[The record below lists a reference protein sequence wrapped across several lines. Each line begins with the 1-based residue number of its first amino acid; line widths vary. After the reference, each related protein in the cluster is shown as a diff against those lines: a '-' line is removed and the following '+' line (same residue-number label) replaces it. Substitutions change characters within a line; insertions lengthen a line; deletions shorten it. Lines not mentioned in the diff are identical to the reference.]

1 MRVKLIA
8 RTEVVSDVPGY
19 LPHPD
24 PSFPRSLTDSDNLA
38 EQAGRL
44 CYLSWNRPNPRT
56 ATNENYLDNILS
68 QGHFSVLEHASA
80 TFYIDGVTRNFT
92 HELIRHRHL
101 SFSEVSQRYVDASN
115 FKFVDHPGLAD
126 VSGPEEI
133 SHLRLVV
140 TKAVVIYGMLVDN
153 LTKQGKSRK
162 LARQTARHILPGGM
176 ETKILVTG
184 NMRAWRDVLW
194 KRLSPAAD
202 EEFRQVARLI
212 LAELKNVAPNI
223 FQDFSNPNEDAVE
236 IDPTR

>member
-8 RTEVVSDVPGY
+8 HTEVVADIPGY
-19 LPHPD
+19 ESHD
-24 PSFPRSLTDSDNLA
+24 PLTYDVLTDADDLG

-56 ATNENYLDNILS
+56 ATNHGYLDNILT

-80 TFYIDGVTRNFT
+80 TFYVDGVTRNLT

-115 FKFVDHPGLAD
+115 FEFVEHPGLAD
-126 VSGPEEI
+126 ASKVPMSY
-133 SHLRLVV
+133 LRESVRTNV
-140 TKAVVIYGMLVDN
+140 NVYEMLVED
-153 LTKQGKSRK
+153 LTEQGKERK
-162 LARQTARHILPGGM
+162 KARQAARHALSSGT

-202 EEFRQVARLI
+202 EEFRQLARLI
-212 LAELKNVAPNI
+212 LAELKHIAPSS
-223 FQDFSNPNEDAVE
+223 FQDFPDPAEVVTE
-236 IDPTR
+236 IEPTQ